1 MNGKCSETLSVVRH
15 MMYTQ
20 IMDALIDGSALI
32 EKPYPNGVGC
42 QTHQP
47 KIWVPSKSAGDGSVS
62 EHDWEHLQLFWPWQ
76 TFQQQ
81 VTFRRDFEVVE
92 ISSRMSRDRNFW

>member
-20 IMDALIDGSALI
+20 IMDALIDDSALI

-47 KIWVPSKSAGDGSVS
+47 KIWVPSDI
-62 EHDWEHLQLFWPWQ
+62 
-76 TFQQQ
+76 
-81 VTFRRDFEVVE
+81 RR
-92 ISSRMSRDRNFW
+92 